1 MQTYKGD
8 AELAELL
15 HVAAETGE
23 PLRVV
28 ANGATYEIVVRARA
42 DSADPWANYD
52 PEAALEALEES
63 AGVFGGIDA
72 DALIAE
78 LKAEREQ
85 GESGSVV

>member
-8 AELAELL
+8 PELAVLL
-15 HVAAETGE
+15 DAAEKAGE
-23 PLRVV
+23 PLR
-28 ANGATYEIVVRARA
+28 IVVDGVSYEVVVRVRSEHP
-42 DSADPWANYD
+42 DLWAAYD

-63 AGVFGGIDA
+63 AGVLGGIDA

-85 GESGSVV
+85 DSSGRFA

>member
-8 AELAELL
+8 AELAGLL
-15 HVAAETGE
+15 DAAAEAGE

-28 ANGATYEIVVRARA
+28 VNGRTYEIVVQARA
-42 DSADPWANYD
+42 DSHDPWAEYD

-63 AGVFGGIDA
+63 AGVLGGIDA

-78 LKAEREQ
+78 LKT
-85 GESGSVV
+85 GIVS